1 MSQIMQ
7 SSGLASPNIVLSKY
21 LKGFLINEII
31 HYLTFGLQ
39 AIHAT
44 AS

>member
-7 SSGLASPNIVLSKY
+7 SGGFASANIVLSKY
-21 LKGFLINEII
+21 LKGFLINEDNA
-31 HYLTFGLQ
+31 LTVGLQ

-44 AS
+44 TP